1 MDFLFYILILIFM
14 SNYDKFFK
22 FYDQVMG
29 EREDSAIDILGY
41 IHEFTPHVKKV
52 LELACGSGSVLTFLT
67 EKYEVHGLDL
77 SE

>member
-1 MDFLFYILILIFM
+1 
-14 SNYDKFFK
+14 
-22 FYDQVMG
+22 MG
-29 EREDSAIDILGY
+29 EREDSARDILGY
-41 IHEFTPHVKKV
+41 IQEFTPHAKKV